1 MKVTGIWVYPI
12 KGLRGIPLH
21 NAHLGPEGVQYDRR
35 FMLFQVKENGD
46 LQKLQLD
53 RFPAL
58 SRFIPEIVG
67 DEIHVRYMPP
77 EVPLVPSCL
86 EQNVVLR
93 MPLDPDLSG
102 LNQQV
107 INLHQSLVNAYR
119 MGDYFDEWFTACL
132 GFKTIFFYIGDE
144 RRPVLGTN
152 SPRSQPV
159 AAAPP
164 TQGWLPYLYS
174 YIWGGYNYVWGG
186 RHHQAESKPEPD
198 WLTFADMAAYLVATE
213 KSLSNVNARFSNNTV
228 DIVKF
233 RPNIVVDGEV
243 EFDEDFWAELSIGGR
258 PIFALT
264 KLCDRCTSLNVDYDT
279 GRFGEGEKGML
290 LKKLMADRRVDMG
303 AKWEPVFG
311 KYAFLVDD
319 LDGADISVGD
329 EVAVTKRTAER
340 PAADWP
346 YKDKTIARFYRYA

>member
-12 KGLRGIPLH
+12 KGLCGIPLH
-21 NAHLGPEGVQYDRR
+21 NARLGPSGVQHDRR
-35 FMLFQVKENGD
+35 FMLFKVKENGD

-53 RFPAL
+53 RFPAC
-58 SRFIPEIVG
+58 SRFSPEIVG

-77 EVPLVPSCL
+77 EVPLVLECL
-86 EQNVVLR
+86 EQSVVLR
-93 MPLDPDLSG
+93 VPLDPDLSR
-102 LNQQV
+102 LDKQV
-107 INLHQSLVNAYR
+107 INLHQALVNAYR
-119 MGDYFDEWFTACL
+119 MGDQFDKWFTACF
-132 GFKTIFFYIGDE
+132 GFETIFFYIGDE

-159 AAAPP
+159 AAAAPP

-174 YIWGGYNYVWGG
+174 YIWGG
-186 RHHQAESKPEPD
+186 RDQHQSESKPEPD
-198 WLTFADMAAYLVATE
+198 WLAFADMAAYLVVTE
-213 KSLSNVNARFSNNTV
+213 KSLRNVNARFSNSNNAV

-233 RPNIVVDGEV
+233 RPNIVIDGEV
-243 EFDEDFWAELSIGGR
+243 DFDEDFWTELSISGV
-258 PIFALT
+258 PILALT

-279 GRFGEGEKGML
+279 GRFGEGEKGSL
-290 LKKLMADRRVDMG
+290 LKKLMADRRVDVG

-311 KYAFLVDD
+311 KYAFLVDG

-340 PAADWP
+340 PAADWA
-346 YKDKTIARFYRYA
+346 YADKTIARFYRYS